1 MAKRHMKRYSTLL
14 VIREMYIK
22 TTRVYHLTP
31 MKMPTIKKYMNT
43 NAGEGFEK
51 REPLYPWWGYKIV
64 QPF

>member
-31 MKMPTIKKYMNT
+31 MKMPTIKKYMNI

-51 REPLYPWWGYKIV
+51 RELLYPWWGYKFV